1 MFGGNVGVDDSDAT
15 TGADGGLKV
24 ENVRQELIRRHMI
37 AEICTTI
44 DEALLS
50 MIKNHIYNFEI

>member
-15 TGADGGLKV
+15 TGADGCLKV

-44 DEALLS
+44 DEALL
-50 MIKNHIYNFEI
+50 